1 MLNMKKTSNFLLLV
15 GILFIS
21 VNTQSQETSSDF
33 KSSKESSKKWR
44 FSITPYALLAAQST
58 DVDGEAIR
66 QNFNDLS
73 SMTNAGFQII
83 TTVRYDK
90 FSLSFDG
97 TFANLGGSG
106 ETGPIKV
113 DLSIDQ
119 KIFDIK
125 FGYKIYDNFKLSKDQ
140 AINGW
145 SIDFSLGGKYMLN
158 DVNLDY
164 FIYLG
169 DIPIYDGSFPKK
181 LEWWDLMVGVNTKFI
196 VSPKFLVSVAYN
208 AGGFGIGNSSKF
220 ASDFT
225 YINSFKVQKHILVNA
240 GFRSFN
246 YDRIDDEVNT
256 KVSVLGPMLGVS
268 AIF

>member
-1 MLNMKKTSNFLLLV
+1 MKTLLRLSIV
-15 GILFIS
+15 LLILMF
-21 VNTQSQETSSDF
+21 NTQLTAQETASDF
-33 KSSKESSKKWR
+33 KSSKKSEKKWR
-44 FSITPYALLAAQST
+44 FSITPYALFAAQST
-58 DVDGEAIR
+58 DVGGESIR

-73 SMTNAGFQII
+73 SMTNWGFQII
-83 TTVRYDK
+83 TTVRYDR
-90 FSLSFDG
+90 FSFSFDG

-106 ETGPIKV
+106 EVKPLKA

-119 KIFDIK
+119 KIFDLK
-125 FGYKIYDNFKLSKDQ
+125 AGYKVYDNFKLNSDQ
-140 AINGW
+140 AITGW

-158 DVNLDY
+158 DVSLDY

-169 DIPIYDGSFPKK
+169 DNLIFDGTFKK
-181 LEWWDLMVGVNTKFI
+181 RLEWWDLMVGVNTKFI

-225 YINSFKVQKHILVNA
+225 YINSFKVHKYVLVNA
-240 GFRSFN
+240 GFRSFG
-246 YDRIDDEVNT
+246 YDRFDDGVETNVR
-256 KVSVLGPMLGVS
+256 VLGPMLGVS

>member
-1 MLNMKKTSNFLLLV
+1 MKKTLFFLSIILL
-15 GILFIS
+15 S
-21 VNTQSQETSSDF
+21 VFSTDLYGQETSSDF
-33 KSSKESSKKWR
+33 TPSKKSEKKWR

-58 DVDGEAIR
+58 DVGGETIR

-73 SMTNAGFQII
+73 SMTNFGFQLISTI
-83 TTVRYDK
+83 LYDR

-97 TFANLGGSG
+97 TYAKLGVA
-106 ETGPIKV
+106 EELGPINV

-119 KIFDIK
+119 IILDTK
-125 FGYKIYDNFKLSKDQ
+125 FGVKVYDNFKLDDKQ

-145 SIDFSLGGKYMLN
+145 SLDFSIGGKYMLN
-158 DVNLDY
+158 DVNLSYTLPLPDP
-164 FIYLG
+164 IE
-169 DIPIYDGSFPKK
+169 DISGKLNK
-181 LEWWDLMVGVNTKFI
+181 RLEWWDLMIGINTKFI

-225 YINSFKVQKHILVNA
+225 YINSFKVHKHVLVNA
-240 GFRSFN
+240 GFRSFG
-246 YDRIDDEVNT
+246 YDRVDEGTNT
-256 KVSVLGPMLGVS
+256 KVRVLGPMLGVS